1 MKAEIVS
8 TGTEILL
15 GNITD
20 TNTSFLAEHLAQLGI
35 DLYFASS
42 VGDNFERMLGV
53 LQLASSRSDL
63 IITTGGLG
71 PTQGDITREVIAALF
86 NEKMEVDGGLKAALE
101 KFFTGRGIPMSEN
114 NLKQASLIPSAQ
126 AIPNPNGTAPGWWAE
141 KNGKI
146 VIAMPGPPGEMQ
158 PMWHNHV
165 APGLK
170 RHSEAVIASKT
181 LKCYGV
187 PEGTMDEQLSALLKS
202 ANPTLALYAKIDGI
216 NLRITSKAA
225 TQEEA
230 KTLITKHEA
239 EVRKILGGSIWGAD
253 DDTLEGV
260 VGQMLI
266 NKGMTL
272 AVAES
277 FSGASLMR
285 ILAGAPQ
292 SPRFFKGGFFTNSD
306 EAKLSLGLVW
316 GAGGGGEAAK
326 ALATLARD
334 KMNASLGIGIEGQ
347 IQTANNEKTA
357 KVFIGIVGPRTTPS
371 VVRNYSGRLMAV
383 ADRVAYQSLFE
394 LRKFLLELP
403 GK

>member
-1 MKAEIVS
+1 MKAEVVS
-8 TGTEILL
+8 TGTEIIL

-35 DLYFASS
+35 DLYYASS
-42 VGDNFERMLGV
+42 VGDNFERMLTV
-53 LQLASSRSDL
+53 LQCALGRSDL

-86 NEKMEVDGGLKAALE
+86 GEKMEVDLAQKSHLE
-101 KFFTGRGIPMSEN
+101 KFFVGRGIPMSEN

-165 APGLK
+165 APALQRRSGAIIVS
-170 RHSEAVIASKT
+170 RT
-181 LKCYGV
+181 LKSYGV

-202 ANPTLALYAKIDGI
+202 PNPTLALYAKIDGI
-216 NLRITSKAA
+216 NLRITAKAD
-225 TQEEA
+225 TQAEA
-230 KTLITKHEA
+230 QSLIARHEA
-239 EVRKILGGSIWGAD
+239 EVRKILGDSIWGVD

-260 VGQMLI
+260 VGQALMKK
-266 NKGMTL
+266 NMTV

-277 FSGASLMR
+277 FSIASMMQ
-285 ILAGAPQ
+285 ILARAPE

-306 EAKLSLGLVW
+306 EAKLALGLVW
-316 GAGGGGEAAK
+316 GGGGAGDAAK
-326 ALATLARD
+326 SMAVLARD
-334 KMNASLGIGIEGQ
+334 KMGASIGIGIDGQ
-347 IQTANNEKTA
+347 LQTVNNEKTA
-357 KVFIGIVGPRTTPS
+357 RVFIAIVGPKAMPPVT
-371 VVRNYSGRLMAV
+371 RNYSGRLMMV
-383 ADRVAYQSLFE
+383 PGRVAYTALFE
-394 LRKFLLELP
+394 LRKMLES
-403 GK
+403 